1 LKKSL
6 VDGKENLTEIRVV
19 VGSIAFLPSLVS
31 WYWRNSMISFDSVS
45 FVGGS
50 VCKYCGIT
58 KINKDLPV
66 TMRKDFSIPAPG
78 FDRLL

>member
-1 LKKSL
+1 
-6 VDGKENLTEIRVV
+6 VDGKENLTDIRVV
-19 VGSIAFLPSLVS
+19 VGSIAFFPSLVS

-58 KINKDLPV
+58 KIN
-66 TMRKDFSIPAPG
+66 
-78 FDRLL
+78 